1 MFFPEKITLP
11 QPTWKVLEIGP
22 GSTPHPRANA
32 FLELHYDND
41 EIKLRQRGG
50 TRETPEFGSRPVHT
64 YEGEK
69 FPFSTN
75 EFDYVICS
83 HVLEHVPEPK
93 QFMTEIFRV
102 GSGKGY
108 IEYPLLPY
116 EYLYDFDVH
125 VNVVKYSPGSGALY
139 YAKKSDLLDIQTK
152 PVRDLLR
159 SSLERGWNET
169 IDCNKQVFFEG
180 VEFDKP
186 FDIRYESTLACY
198 LDDELSFDRRTFVR
212 YLLHGIL
219 RKVRL

>member
-11 QPTWKVLEIGP
+11 KPTWKVLEIGP
-22 GSTPHPRANA
+22 GSTPHRRANA
-32 FLELHYDND
+32 FLELHYDDD

-50 TRETPEFGSRPVHT
+50 TKETPQFGSRPVHT
-64 YEGEK
+64 YKGRE

-83 HVLEHVPEPK
+83 HVLEHVPEPE

-102 GSGKGY
+102 GSGRGY
-108 IEYPLLPY
+108 VEYPLLPF

-125 VNVVKYSPGSGALY
+125 LNVIKYSPGLGTLF
-139 YAKKSDLLDIQTK
+139 YAKKSDLLDLQTK
-152 PVRDLLR
+152 PVRDFFR
-159 SSLERGWNET
+159 SSLEKGWSEM

-186 FDIRYESTLACY
+186 FDIRYEPTHARY
-198 LDDELSFDRRTFVR
+198 LDAARSFKHRTFVR

-219 RKVRL
+219 KKLRI